1 MQLRMEICLS
11 CVREQIIIRGRINCE
26 LYKES
31 MKLLGVLTN
40 GSHSLVSIP
49 NADADADAVRV
60 GWNVFVF
67 TRESLI
73 QMKWSH
79 NEDDKGHMRG
89 KIKCG
94 KHEHLSNYFQENM
107 ISCYFSTH

>member
-40 GSHSLVSIP
+40 GIHSLVSIS
-49 NADADADAVRV
+49 NADADAVRV

-79 NEDDKGHMRG
+79 NEDGKGHRRG
-89 KIKCG
+89 KIKCL
-94 KHEHLSNYFQENM
+94 KREHLGNYFQENM